1 MEHYFYF
8 RRVILNILTLSILAV
23 SFTGCGEDREDTL
36 IEMSTDSST
45 SVISESQTEENT
57 TGENTTEKNTT
68 EEITA
73 ETATTTESATEYTLP
88 GTTSQNTA
96 AYKSIL
102 EQYHTALSE
111 NWDFETLT
119 NNNLNQMCAFYKGT
133 GLLDIGYAFYDI
145 DRNGTNELLIGI
157 VSQDNRGGDVFDI
170 YTLTDDKPVM
180 LAQSG
185 ERDMYTLCQNGMVSE
200 AGSNS
205 AANSFYKFYEFK
217 SGTSKL
223 TLVEAVVIDGQWN
236 PDNPYFYTT
245 TDATDKSAYTAIT
258 EDDADETIN
267 KYTAVQI
274 SFTPFDHY

>member
-1 MEHYFYF
+1 MKHNINLK
-8 RRVILNILTLSILAV
+8 RIVLNIVTLSILAV
-23 SFTGCGEDREDTL
+23 SFTGCGEDRDDTL
-36 IEMSTDSST
+36 IEISTDSST
-45 SVISESQTEENT
+45 TTISESSTES
-57 TGENTTEKNTT
+57 TTEKDTT
-68 EEITA
+68 EEITT
-73 ETATTTESATEYTLP
+73 ETTTTEAATTTESATDYTLP

-96 AYKSIL
+96 AYKTIL
-102 EQYHTALSE
+102 DQYHTALSE
-111 NWDFETLT
+111 NWEFEALT
-119 NNNLNQMCAFYKGT
+119 NNNLNHMCAFYKNT
-133 GLLDIGYAFYDI
+133 GLTDIGYAFYDI
-145 DRNGTNELLIGI
+145 DGNGTNELLIGI

-245 TDATDKSAYTAIT
+245 TDATDKSACTAIT

-274 SFTPFDHY
+274 SFTPLDHY

>member
-1 MEHYFYF
+1 MKHNINLK
-8 RRVILNILTLSILAV
+8 RIVLNIVTLSILAV
-23 SFTGCGEDREDTL
+23 SFTGCEEDRDDTL
-36 IEMSTDSST
+36 IEISTDSST
-45 SVISESQTEENT
+45 TTISESSTES
-57 TGENTTEKNTT
+57 TTEKDTT
-68 EEITA
+68 EEITT
-73 ETATTTESATEYTLP
+73 ETTTTEAATTTESATDYTLP

-96 AYKSIL
+96 AYKTIL
-102 EQYHTALSE
+102 DQYHTALSE
-111 NWDFETLT
+111 NWEFEALT
-119 NNNLNQMCAFYKGT
+119 NNNLNHMCAFYKNT
-133 GLLDIGYAFYDI
+133 GLTDIGYAFYDI
-145 DRNGTNELLIGI
+145 DGNGTNELLIGI

-245 TDATDKSAYTAIT
+245 TDATDKSACTAIT

>member
-1 MEHYFYF
+1 MKHNINLK
-8 RRVILNILTLSILAV
+8 RIVLNIVTLSILAV
-23 SFTGCGEDREDTL
+23 SFTGCGEDRDDTL
-36 IEMSTDSST
+36 IEISTDSST
-45 SVISESQTEENT
+45 TTISESSTES
-57 TGENTTEKNTT
+57 TTEKDTT
-68 EEITA
+68 EEITT
-73 ETATTTESATEYTLP
+73 ETTTTEAATTTESATDYTLP

-96 AYKSIL
+96 AYKTIL
-102 EQYHTALSE
+102 DQYHTALSE
-111 NWDFETLT
+111 NWEFEALT
-119 NNNLNQMCAFYKGT
+119 NNNLNHMCAFYKNT
-133 GLLDIGYAFYDI
+133 GLTDIGYAFYDI
-145 DRNGTNELLIGI
+145 DGNGTNELLIGI

-245 TDATDKSAYTAIT
+245 TDATDKSACTAIT